1 MYDIYKRKYNKEIDR
16 LSAKDEIKL
25 NYKQLALM
33 DEYLYSPEEE
43 QEKKDKKQE
52 KKEEQDEKPFNL
64 DEFIEQ
70 TLNKEKLPIN
80 SELFKK
86 HFKREKPI
94 FMHKVLHETRNDKEK
109 IVN

>member
-33 DEYLYSPEEE
+33 DEYLYSSEEE
-43 QEKKDKKQE
+43 QE